1 MAEQSHRPQARRSF
15 LGLAAAAGLTIALA
29 GCQLVPSRPPLPP
42 PPIPPEPEPEPEPSP
57 VTGLPRDETRNR
69 VAVLVPLTGA
79 NAGVGRSI
87 ANAAN
92 LALLDA
98 GGDRIRITVYDTAR
112 GAEVAANEALAEG
125 NGLFLGPLLAENV
138 QAVAPIARR
147 ARVPVI
153 GFSNDVTVAGD
164 GVYVMG
170 FNPRQ
175 SIERVVDY
183 ARSQGLERF
192 AGLIPS
198 GDYGQRASRALI
210 DAVEESGGRMVA
222 MQTYDRSP
230 AALRGA
236 VGRLNAQSG
245 YDAVLIADSA
255 RIAVQAA
262 PLIRSGPSGEAR
274 ILGTELWK
282 TENNLSAQAPLRGA
296 WFASVPD
303 AMFNQLRTRY
313 RTRYGV
319 APYRL
324 ASLGYDAVLL
334 TIRASRDWRIG
345 RAFPEG
351 ALRNEEGFTGVDG
364 AFRFGRDGVAD
375 RALEVQQINAGG
387 VATISPA
394 PSDFGR

>member
-1 MAEQSHRPQARRSF
+1 MAEQLHRPQARRSF
-15 LGLAAAAGLTIALA
+15 LGIAAAAGLALA
-29 GCQLVPSRPPLPP
+29 LVGCQVVPDRQRPPPLPQP
-42 PPIPPEPEPEPEPSP
+42 EEEPEQPPETIP
-57 VTGLPRDETRNR
+57 GLPRDETRNR
-69 VAVLVPLTGA
+69 VAVLVPLTGP

-98 GGDRIRITVYDTAR
+98 GGERIRITIYDTAR
-112 GAEVAANEALAEG
+112 GAEAAANEALGQG

-138 QAVAPIARR
+138 EAVAPIARR

-153 GFSNDVTVAGD
+153 AFSNDVAVAGN

-170 FNPRQ
+170 FNPGQ
-175 SIERVVDY
+175 SIERVVKH
-183 ARSQGLERF
+183 ARSQNVERF

-198 GDYGQRASRALI
+198 GDYGQRASQALI
-210 DAVEESGGRMVA
+210 EAVEKSGGRMVA

-230 AALRGA
+230 ASLRAA
-236 VGRLNAQSG
+236 VTRLNGQSE

-262 PLIRSGPSGEAR
+262 PLIRSGPSRNAR

-282 TENNLSAQAPLRGA
+282 TETNLAGQAALRGA
-296 WFASVPD
+296 WFAAVPD

-313 RTRYGV
+313 RARYKV
-319 APYRL
+319 TPYRL
-324 ASLGYDAVLL
+324 ASLGYDSVLL
-334 TIRASRDWRIG
+334 TMRAARDWRVG
-345 RAFPEG
+345 RVFPE
-351 ALRNEEGFTGVDG
+351 AAIRSAEGFTGVDG

-375 RALEVQQINAGG
+375 RALEVQQINADG
-387 VATISPA
+387 VAAVSPA
-394 PSDFGR
+394 PKSFER